1 MASARRPSEAST
13 KGTKKAGKS
22 RFFTNIESTT
32 LALGNSRDGPVPAAC
47 EPNDEAWTR
56 LGKPRAGDW
65 LAEKNESGQTFSS
78 YRRTMGDYRVPGKH
92 NATILL
98 VPLGASFK
106 RCPRFLPFLV
116 DYARAFFT
124 GMDIELLDTEVGSTS
139 AGKQLSL
146 KRVSSRENEF
156 GAPQYLL
163 SDLMDLVRRPK
174 GYHYYCRLGITLED
188 IYPGEDWN
196 YVFGQADVMERVG
209 VFSFAR
215 HSPLF
220 YDGVHATEALDPET
234 RLLSDARQ
242 AKWLRNC
249 LHTMTH
255 EIGHMF
261 GIRHCI
267 YYHCLL
273 NGSNG
278 PHDSAGSTF
287 MCPVDLRKLLHALST
302 VPRNKG
308 EHPCALERYRAM
320 LQVWRAVLSEFGG
333 GEGTGEC
340 EGGGGASSSKEDED
354 DKTGGGGGGAAAS
367 GGRGGLA
374 EQERQIPCIAQ
385 DVQWLERRLAFML

>member
-1 MASARRPSEAST
+1 MVAVACLLLALSSGATALTVGHLRPTWWSCRTALVCREADAT
-13 KGTKKAGKS
+13 LLDPANGKTLKCLIAGTVVVEVPGAEDEVYGALYPAD
-22 RFFTNIESTT
+22 TPIT
-32 LALGNSRDGPVPAAC
+32 LAQMEDDA
-47 EPNDEAWTR
+47 
-56 LGKPRAGDW
+56 
-65 LAEKNESGQTFSS
+65 
-78 YRRTMGDYRVPGKH
+78 
-92 NATILL
+92 L
-98 VPLGASFK
+98 VPLMEAEE
-106 RCPRFLPFLV
+106 
-116 DYARAFFT
+116 RALFSMAQRACKD
-124 GMDIELLDTEVGSTS
+124 MDIELLDTEVGSTS

-320 LQVWRAVLSEFGG
+320 LQVWQIGRAS
-333 GEGTGEC
+333 C
-340 EGGGGASSSKEDED
+340 
-354 DKTGGGGGGAAAS
+354 
-367 GGRGGLA
+367 R
-374 EQERQIPCIAQ
+374 ER
-385 DVQWLERRLAFML
+385 V

>member
-1 MASARRPSEAST
+1 
-13 KGTKKAGKS
+13 
-22 RFFTNIESTT
+22 
-32 LALGNSRDGPVPAAC
+32 
-47 EPNDEAWTR
+47 
-56 LGKPRAGDW
+56 
-65 LAEKNESGQTFSS
+65 
-78 YRRTMGDYRVPGKH
+78 
-92 NATILL
+92 
-98 VPLGASFK
+98 
-106 RCPRFLPFLV
+106 
-116 DYARAFFT
+116 
-124 GMDIELLDTEVGSTS
+124 
-139 AGKQLSL
+139 
-146 KRVSSRENEF
+146 
-156 GAPQYLL
+156 
-163 SDLMDLVRRPK
+163 
-174 GYHYYCRLGITLED
+174 
-188 IYPGEDWN
+188 
-196 YVFGQADVMERVG
+196 MERVG

-220 YDGVHATEALDPET
+220 YDGVHATEALDPDT

-287 MCPVDLRKLLHALST
+287 MCPIDLRKLLHALST

-333 GEGTGEC
+333 GEGEG
-340 EGGGGASSSKEDED
+340 EGGGGGDGGGGGGEASSGEEGKGEAEG
-354 DKTGGGGGGAAAS
+354 GGGGGGAAVS
-367 GGRGGLA
+367 EERGGLA
-374 EQERQIPCIAQ
+374 EQERQIPGIAR
-385 DVQWLERRLAFML
+385 DVRWLESRLAFML